1 MNLVL
6 LCPQSRFYHGRYKSG
21 RWRTIRTEEWLQ
33 SSLPNGLLRTEGLRL
48 RKASMSVS
56 LLVVLQVKVPL
67 VGKDILAQ
75 GPLRR
80 RIPMKETDNLEKAM
94 HCGQID
100 GSLLYSSY

>member
-1 MNLVL
+1 
-6 LCPQSRFYHGRYKSG
+6 
-21 RWRTIRTEEWLQ
+21 
-33 SSLPNGLLRTEGLRL
+33 
-48 RKASMSVS
+48 MSVS